1 MEGRNGEL
9 SRRAQRLRAGAL
21 ATVLAMLCWAAPAS
35 AVVSTGDNPQTSG
48 ISPPTPSTAPSESGT
63 ERDDEDLTGDEGS
76 WPVLTSTDHIWL
88 RCNSAGTG
96 CAQISTNLVY
106 TLTPAD
112 VDRRLKFRVRG
123 TALSGD
129 YRELDAVTGV
139 IDAISPTVDTV
150 PTISGTTTDGQTLS
164 TTTGTWDGTPTI
176 GNYSYQWQRCTPAC
190 SNIAGATS
198 ATYVLKSADYNNR
211 VRVRVTARRTE
222 NASDT
227 GTADSAQTALI
238 AAAPTSNAT
247 DPQINGIARQGE
259 ILSAG
264 NGTWN
269 GTTPLTYTYVWKR
282 CAPTCSQTVGN
293 GALYAVA
300 AADVGNKLELTVTA
314 TGPGGQASESVM
326 SATVAPRPPSG
337 GGSGGGG
344 STTGGGTTGGGTTTL
359 RKLSPFPVVAIGGRV
374 FRRGVR
380 VSQLKVSRAPRGAV
394 VTVTCRGRGCPF
406 RRMRRTVKR
415 RSGLRLRRLERTLRP
430 GTVIV
435 IIVRKGNTLG
445 KYTRLRIRR
454 GSPPARIDRCIRPGA
469 RRPTA
474 CPS

>member
-76 WPVLTSTDHIWL
+76 WPVLTSTDHNGSAATPRGTAAL
-88 RCNSAGTG
+88 RSRRTW
-96 CAQISTNLVY
+96 SY

-112 VDRRLKFRVRG
+112 VDRGCKFRVRG
-123 TALSGD
+123 TSTAGAAA
-129 YRELDAVTGV
+129 RPTR
-139 IDAISPTVDTV
+139 SPRGRRHLADRDTV
-150 PTISGTTTDGQTLS
+150 LRRSAAPPRTARRCRRPRAHGPGRRRSALLH
-164 TTTGTWDGTPTI
+164 
-176 GNYSYQWQRCTPAC
+176 QWQRCTPAC

-198 ATYVLKSADYNNR
+198 ATYGSS
-211 VRVRVTARRTE
+211 RRTPGNGTRQGHGAAHQ
-222 NASDT
+222 NASGHRHGRLRLRGPSPRPHIQRHRPPDQRHCPP
-227 GTADSAQTALI
+227 GRD
-238 AAAPTSNAT
+238 
-247 DPQINGIARQGE
+247 
-259 ILSAG
+259 LSAG

-269 GTTPLTYTYVWKR
+269 GTTPLTYSYVWKR
-282 CAPTCSQTVGN
+282 CAACSRTVGTAPCTPRR
-293 GALYAVA
+293 GRRRQQARAHRDRDGRA
-300 AADVGNKLELTVTA
+300 AR
-314 TGPGGQASESVM
+314 ASESAM

-344 STTGGGTTGGGTTTL
+344 TTGGATTGGGTTTL

-374 FRRGVR
+374 FPRGVL
-380 VSQLKVSRAPRGAV
+380 VSQLRVSRAPRGAV

-415 RSGLRLRRLERTLRP
+415 RSGCASALERSL
-430 GTVIV
+430 
-435 IIVRKGNTLG
+435 
-445 KYTRLRIRR
+445 
-454 GSPPARIDRCIRPGA
+454 ARAP
-469 RRPTA
+469 
-474 CPS
+474 